1 MVSHILIQQRKSEPL
16 SCHNYVDTKDPYS
29 RSDKKEIKEGGRL
42 GPFYF
47 RKASRKKVV
56 GLEHWVLLSKSLL

>member
-1 MVSHILIQQRKSEPL
+1 MDP
-16 SCHNYVDTKDPYS
+16 KDPYS

-47 RKASRKKVV
+47 RKATGRKVV
-56 GLEHWVLLSKSLL
+56 DLEHWVFLSKSFL